1 MRRRLVPAL
10 ITSLALLGAC
20 STETKPTGKGD
31 EKSPAGAEVAKPE
44 QDAKPTA
51 PAKDALPPADPQPTD
66 IAPAADP
73 VIANAA
79 EPGTAGGKLAS
90 PTSKALFELLSNGSE
105 PRQELRFSPPS
116 GQSETMV
123 LTMTMEITLDFGP
136 GSPMPATTQKTPP
149 IKMFN
154 TSTIGSVADGRIEQ
168 KVVFDRHEMGE
179 DPTGSGA
186 MMAAAM
192 GQAFDQMKGFE
203 QRMIYDTRGMII
215 EGDWTVPPGMDPQ
228 LSANL
233 QNVNQSL
240 EQAMLRLPAEAVGV
254 GAKWK
259 EISEIDSNGLKI
271 EQTAEYTVE
280 EIDGKKLSVST
291 DISQAPKSKKLEAPN
306 LPPGVEVDLIDFDSK
321 GTGKVVLELDHM
333 IPVSGSS
340 TMDTSLTV
348 EAGADGEKQRVTTKI
363 KMTME
368 ISRME
373 NPPAGQ

>member
-20 STETKPTGKGD
+20 STETP
-31 EKSPAGAEVAKPE
+31 PAGKDQKSLGEPEAGKTQEVAKPT
-44 QDAKPTA
+44 TA
-51 PAKDALPPADPQPTD
+51 PSEPGLDLPPADPKLAPPSGD
-66 IAPAADP
+66 PVLDALREADPAA
-73 VIANAA
+73 V
-79 EPGTAGGKLAS
+79 EKKLAVE
-90 PTSKALFELLSNGSE
+90 SKAKFELLSNGDE
-105 PRQELRFSPPS
+105 PRQELRFSPTT

-123 LTMTMEITLDFGP
+123 LTMIMEFSLDVGEP
-136 GSPMPATTQKTPP
+136 TPTTTKTPP

-154 TSTIGSVADGRIEQ
+154 TSTIGEVADGRIEQ
-168 KVVFDRHEMGE
+168 KVVFDRYEMG
-179 DPTGSGA
+179 DDGSGNGA

-228 LSANL
+228 MAANL
-233 QNVNQSL
+233 ENVNQSL

-259 EISEIDSNGLKI
+259 EVSQIDSNGLKI
-271 EQTAEYTVE
+271 EQSAEYTVDSIE
-280 EIDGKKLSVST
+280 GKTLSVST
-291 DISQAPKSKKLEAPN
+291 DIVQTPTSKKLQAPN
-306 LPPGVEVDLIDFDSK
+306 MPPGVEVDLLEFDSK
-321 GTGKVVLELDHM
+321 GTGKVVIELDHM

-340 TMDTSLTV
+340 VMDTNLTV
-348 EAGADGEKQRVTTKI
+348 EAGAAGQKQKVTTKI

-368 ISRME
+368 IARLD
-373 NPPAGQ
+373 NPSK